1 MNANRIETNLTLIK
15 QNDYDNQQ
23 QNGENEKRWIDGE
36 KLQGRIDRTQNG
48 LDVEDEEVPQMTL
61 RFLALATGWMRCHSL
76 KYPIHSM

>member
-1 MNANRIETNLTLIK
+1 MNANRIEANLTLIK

-48 LDVEDEEVPQMTL
+48 LDVEDEAPQMTL
-61 RFLALATGWMRCHSL
+61 RFLA
-76 KYPIHSM
+76 